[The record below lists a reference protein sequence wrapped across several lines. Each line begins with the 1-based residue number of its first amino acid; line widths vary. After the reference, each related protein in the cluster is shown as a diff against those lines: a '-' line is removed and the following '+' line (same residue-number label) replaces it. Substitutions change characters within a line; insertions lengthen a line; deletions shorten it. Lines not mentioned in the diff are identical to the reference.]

1 MRPPPAAVAKGPAAA
16 PPVTA
21 NLAALREHW
30 EALAAQHARACPV
43 ASRRMKPGAAPPS
56 VKPMLLRAQDQGRE
70 PSLVVLDG
78 PPPGTSE
85 TMLTDRGRLHR
96 TSIRVNG
103 GARNQVIMRAHSC
116 LRSCL
121 LVLGRAAAHR
131 RAERR
136 WGRKT
141 ERDLSD
147 ESTGDT
153 RVDLSRTSAIQ
164 RLRETQG
171 WTVFHLPSTRSVL
184 ETPSTPWLR
193 AHRPHASVLDDE
205 QRRPASRRPPG
216 GPAAAAGQPPSFA
229 RRLRVRVL
237 RRPPPAPCSIL
248 LPPHGHAPRHAG
260 PSSPWRLPTAA
271 FSWTPVAP
279 TQSRRPSS
287 CLLEC
292 WLDQPPALLQSPA
305 RDATVHDP
313 RRACDARAGNDD
325 DERRLLGSIS
335 ARCTPDPS
343 LPSRTPS
350 SDRPMGVGH
359 SVVHARWPPSPAAT
373 APHLPRLSTAPRL
386 PSSASVTLTG
396 TRSSASFRSLNCS
409 PSLTAAACVAFFVCR
424 LQSAVNTFRP
434 PFQSL
439 CSVV

>member
-1 MRPPPAAVAKGPAAA
+1 MF
-16 PPVTA
+16 
-21 NLAALREHW
+21 
-30 EALAAQHARACPV
+30 
-43 ASRRMKPGAAPPS
+43 
-56 VKPMLLRAQDQGRE
+56 
-70 PSLVVLDG
+70 LVV
-78 PPPGTSE
+78 PR
-85 TMLTDRGRLHR
+85 LTVER
-96 TSIRVNG
+96 NG
-103 GARNQVIMRAHSC
+103 GGGGRRRGTYLTNQREIHAS
-116 LRSCL
+116 
-121 LVLGRAAAHR
+121 
-131 RAERR
+131 
-136 WGRKT
+136 
-141 ERDLSD
+141 
-147 ESTGDT
+147 
-153 RVDLSRTSAIQ
+153 TSA
-164 RLRETQG
+164 TQVRSNGCGRPRG
-171 WTVFHLPSTRSVL
+171 WTVFHSPSTRSVL
-184 ETPSTPWLR
+184 ETPSTSWLR

-205 QRRPASRRPPG
+205 QRRPASRLPPG

-229 RRLRVRVL
+229 RRLRVRVP

-292 WLDQPPALLQSPA
+292 WLDQPPAPLQSPA

-396 TRSSASFRSLNCS
+396 TRSSVSFRSLNCS
-409 PSLTAAACVAFFVCR
+409 PSLTAAVCVAFFVCR
-424 LQSAVNTFRP
+424 LQ
-434 PFQSL
+434 
-439 CSVV
+439 

>member
-56 VKPMLLRAQDQGRE
+56 VKPTLLRAQDQGRE

-171 WTVFHLPSTRSVL
+171 VDGISFTVHPVGTPTTVHPLAPRAPSARQRPRRRAAPSRVPTSAGRSCCCGWATAELCTSPPREGAAPAAPSAVLYPPPPSWPCSSPRRSVFPV
-184 ETPSTPWLR
+184 EA
-193 AHRPHASVLDDE
+193 AHRRVFVDAGCSHSIQAAIILSARVLAG
-205 QRRPASRRPPG
+205 PAS
-216 GPAAAAGQPPSFA
+216 
-229 RRLRVRVL
+229 
-237 RRPPPAPCSIL
+237 C
-248 LPPHGHAPRHAG
+248 
-260 PSSPWRLPTAA
+260 SSPVSGKGRNC
-271 FSWTPVAP
+271 
-279 TQSRRPSS
+279 SRP
-287 CLLEC
+287 
-292 WLDQPPALLQSPA
+292 
-305 RDATVHDP
+305 
-313 RRACDARAGNDD
+313 
-325 DERRLLGSIS
+325 
-335 ARCTPDPS
+335 
-343 LPSRTPS
+343 
-350 SDRPMGVGH
+350 
-359 SVVHARWPPSPAAT
+359 
-373 APHLPRLSTAPRL
+373 APRL
-386 PSSASVTLTG
+386 
-396 TRSSASFRSLNCS
+396 
-409 PSLTAAACVAFFVCR
+409 
-424 LQSAVNTFRP
+424 
-434 PFQSL
+434 
-439 CSVV
+439 